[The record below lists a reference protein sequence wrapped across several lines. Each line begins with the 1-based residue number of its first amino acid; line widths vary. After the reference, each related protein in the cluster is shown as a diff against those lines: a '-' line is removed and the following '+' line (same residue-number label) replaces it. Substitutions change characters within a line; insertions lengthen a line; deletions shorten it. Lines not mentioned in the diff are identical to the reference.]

1 MTTLPIKL
9 KNIFT
14 INGKDPSKHEYL
26 PLDEHPFDHYL
37 VFAVCEDIKMKEKEK
52 ELEKKK

>member
-37 VFAVCEDIKMKEKEK
+37 VFAVCEDIKTKEKEK